1 LHPSGSVFV
10 QISDQNLHHVRELM
24 DEVFGFD
31 NAVSIISYR
40 TSSPLGARGLPG
52 VCDFLLWYAR
62 ERDRMKFRQL
72 FIDKE
77 IGEGTE
83 YNWIERHF
91 AIRV

>member
-1 LHPSGSVFV
+1 
-10 QISDQNLHHVRELM
+10 
-24 DEVFGFD
+24 
-31 NAVSIISYR
+31 
-40 TSSPLGARGLPG
+40 
-52 VCDFLLWYAR
+52 
-62 ERDRMKFRQL
+62 MKFRQL